1 MSALYRLRQHHLTT
15 TTLFI
20 LDKVLGQRVEIDF
33 QLLSRLS
40 FLTVII
46 LGALLPI
53 QRALFAI
60 IVGVVFVDLFVRDVV
75 SAIAGGWY

>member
-1 MSALYRLRQHHLTT
+1 MTT

-20 LDKVLGQRVEIDF
+20 LDEVLGQRVEINF
-33 QLLSRLS
+33 QLSSRLS

-46 LGALLPI
+46 LEALLAI
-53 QRALFAI
+53 QRALFVI

>member
-1 MSALYRLRQHHLTT
+1 MTT

-20 LDKVLGQRVEIDF
+20 LDEVLGQRVEINF
-33 QLLSRLS
+33 QLSSRLS

-46 LGALLPI
+46 LEALLAI

>member
-1 MSALYRLRQHHLTT
+1 MTT

-20 LDKVLGQRVEIDF
+20 LDEVLGQRVEIDF

-46 LGALLPI
+46 LEALLAI

>member
-1 MSALYRLRQHHLTT
+1 M
-15 TTLFI
+15 
-20 LDKVLGQRVEIDF
+20 EINF
-33 QLLSRLS
+33 QLSSRLS

-46 LGALLPI
+46 LEALLAI

-75 SAIAGGWY
+75 SAIDGGWY